1 MTIMSESEHEQASM
15 ARPPINGQPARPI
28 GAWVVAGL
36 VMLATL
42 TMWTVVSIV
51 FYAYS

>member
-1 MTIMSESEHEQASM
+1 MTTMSELEHEQASM
-15 ARPPINGQPARPI
+15 ALPPVNARPVPPL
-28 GAWVVAGL
+28 GAWVVAAL
-36 VMLATL
+36 VMIATL

>member
-1 MTIMSESEHEQASM
+1 MMIMTESEHEQAGMPRS
-15 ARPPINGQPARPI
+15 PIDGQPARPI
-28 GAWVVAGL
+28 GAWVVAAL
-36 VMLATL
+36 VMIATL